1 MKRYNLSEI
10 MKNAHRSYKYSGKQ
24 QGKTFGE
31 VLKATWKLAKLQA
44 LFTQEAVKA
53 RTDKFL
59 TESNEAI
66 RRAVK
71 STPSKAYND
80 LSIPSSAY
88 YNPNSTGRN
97 GAHYEGD

>member
-44 LFTQEAVKA
+44 IFTQEAVKA

-66 RRAVK
+66 RRAAK
-71 STPSKAYND
+71 STPSKTYND

-88 YNPNSTGRN
+88 SNICILMQRN
-97 GAHYEGD
+97 KQ